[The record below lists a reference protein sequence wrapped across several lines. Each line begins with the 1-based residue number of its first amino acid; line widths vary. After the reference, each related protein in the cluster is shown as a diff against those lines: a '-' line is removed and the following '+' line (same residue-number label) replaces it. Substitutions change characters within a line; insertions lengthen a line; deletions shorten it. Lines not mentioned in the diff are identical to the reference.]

1 MWEHKLNDPKSSEKD
16 KALAKEFLD
25 SDIVQGKYQDGFP
38 GIIGIIIKKDNKT
51 LILYHNK
58 TGEYS
63 IPTGKVEYREK
74 DEEAVIR
81 EAEEE
86 TGLIITKCSYKG
98 FVKFKRKK
106 DDKDIIIRVY
116 KADDYNG
123 TATNKE
129 PDKHYS
135 LRWLSKQ
142 EINNLI
148 RLDQA
153 GDTIILSKKNS
164 WL

>member
-74 DEEAVIR
+74 DEE
-81 EAEEE
+81 
-86 TGLIITKCSYKG
+86 
-98 FVKFKRKK
+98 
-106 DDKDIIIRVY
+106 
-116 KADDYNG
+116 
-123 TATNKE
+123 
-129 PDKHYS
+129 
-135 LRWLSKQ
+135 
-142 EINNLI
+142 
-148 RLDQA
+148 
-153 GDTIILSKKNS
+153 
-164 WL
+164 